1 MRHPPQITAIIISG
15 CILDNLCVLNCAV
28 YHFFSISFEFYASSF
43 SVKLLFK
50 LLLFYYLA
58 IRFFYPLFFPYQVFF
73 TNSPFVDSFSRHVSK
88 DRQSF
93 VDSLY
98 GVLFCNRLNMNGQK
112 NTNLNLLCQ
121 VFQQEDCEIPP
132 ITHTCIIWQMNTLFS
147 IIFSSFSQ

>member
-15 CILDNLCVLNCAV
+15 CILDNLSVLNCAV
-28 YHFFSISFEFYASSF
+28 YHFFLSVLSFMHPSSF

-88 DRQSF
+88 DRHSF
-93 VDSLY
+93 VDSIY

-112 NTNLNLLCQ
+112 Y
-121 VFQQEDCEIPP
+121 
-132 ITHTCIIWQMNTLFS
+132 TL
-147 IIFSSFSQ
+147 I